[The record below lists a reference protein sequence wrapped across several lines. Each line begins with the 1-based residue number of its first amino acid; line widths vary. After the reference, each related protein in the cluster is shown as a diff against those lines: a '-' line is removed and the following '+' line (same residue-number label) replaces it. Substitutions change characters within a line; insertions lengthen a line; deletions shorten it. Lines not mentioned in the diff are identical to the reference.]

1 MSTFTITTQSGNVL
15 DNLTLN
21 GSMFVSESEV
31 SLEDD
36 LNEDELSSVVIVEHP
51 EEGED
56 IVTERENLVCDAVLH
71 WPEGYLFNLRD
82 MTDDEKMRAE
92 LDARISF
99 LEMMGGWD
107 E

>member
-21 GSMFVSESEV
+21 GSMFVSADEITEEMLS
-31 SLEDD
+31 
-36 LNEDELSSVVIVEHP
+36 EDELSEVTIVEHP
-51 EEGED
+51 EQGED
-56 IVTERENLVCDAVLH
+56 IVIVKENLVNDAILH

-82 MTDDEKMRAE
+82 MTEDEKTRAE

>member
-1 MSTFTITTQSGNVL
+1 MSTYTITTQSGNVL

-21 GSMFVSESEV
+21 GSMFVSTNEITE
-31 SLEDD
+31 EM
-36 LNEDELSSVVIVEHP
+36 LNEDELSEVLIIEHP
-51 EEGED
+51 EEGDD
-56 IVTERENLVCDAVLH
+56 IATAKENLVNDGILH
-71 WPEGYLFNLRD
+71 WTEGYLFNLRD
-82 MTDDEKMRAE
+82 MTDEEKTRAE

>member
-1 MSTFTITTQSGNVL
+1 MSTYTITTLSGNVL

-31 SLEDD
+31 SLERD
-36 LNEDELSSVVIVEHP
+36 LNEDELSAVVIVEHP
-51 EEGED
+51 EDGED
-56 IVTERENLVCDAVLH
+56 ITVEKENLVCDAVLH
-71 WPEGYLFNLRD
+71 WSEGYLFNLRD
-82 MTDDEKMRAE
+82 MSDDEKMRAE
-92 LDARISF
+92 MDARISF

>member
-21 GSMFVSESEV
+21 GSMFVSGAEIM
-31 SLEDD
+31 EDM
-36 LNEDELSSVVIVEHP
+36 LNEDELSEVLIIEHP
-51 EEGED
+51 ENGDD
-56 IVTERENLVCDAVLH
+56 IVTTKENLVNDAILH

-82 MTDDEKMRAE
+82 MTIEEKTRAE